1 MYWTAKRATLQL
13 QTFAARAAAA
23 KDRFVRQS
31 ANSTSDPC
39 CTLHEWLVFPL
50 RSSTGIYAH
59 AAFPTPRARAA
70 RKPNSQIG
78 LRAVVRCV
86 LRKGPLSIWAVVSL
100 PNDIPWHPICS
111 TSIPLDFAVS
121 LSGTVQTN
129 DSPFPPSARTSGLC
143 AVPAARLPR
152 THAKEVNYGKT
163 Q

>member
-1 MYWTAKRATLQL
+1 MHNLDIGANAATATRALRRSQSRL
-13 QTFAARAAAA
+13 LVASAVNSMLASIQTFGDLCSI
-23 KDRFVRQS
+23 DR
-31 ANSTSDPC
+31 C
-39 CTLHEWLVFPL
+39 
-50 RSSTGIYAH
+50 
-59 AAFPTPRARAA
+59 
-70 RKPNSQIG
+70 G

-86 LRKGPLSIWAVVSL
+86 LRKGPLSIWAIVSL

-111 TSIPLDFAVS
+111 SSIPLDFAVS

-152 THAKEVNYGKT
+152 TYAKEVNYGKT

>member
-1 MYWTAKRATLQL
+1 MEIPAGFSKLFCKHELLAAMCLAGRVLHLWHGVQNRAYAETSVLRAPAAEKSHSLYWLI
-13 QTFAARAAAA
+13 AAIR
-23 KDRFVRQS
+23 
-31 ANSTSDPC
+31 
-39 CTLHEWLVFPL
+39 CTLPE
-50 RSSTGIYAH
+50 
-59 AAFPTPRARAA
+59 
-70 RKPNSQIG
+70 
-78 LRAVVRCV
+78 
-86 LRKGPLSIWAVVSL
+86 GPLSIWAVVSL